1 MTAQHEEAAVSPIK
15 KMADGIGRAVHDNT
29 RFSLSAEAQEICA
42 RAALKALSDAGWKVV
57 PKEPTE
63 EIYEAYDSVPKSECP
78 CVRYY
83 KRESGDMTNEDY
95 QQWVRETCDLD
106 YRAMLAAAPEVT

>member
-1 MTAQHEEAAVSPIK
+1 MSLVEKIVHSVAQRVAKREWGEHYVGYESGAQDAAEDYVAS
-15 KMADGIGRAVHDNT
+15 
-29 RFSLSAEAQEICA
+29 
-42 RAALKALSDAGWKVV
+42 ALKALSDAGWQCV

-78 CVRYY
+78 CVRYD

-106 YRAMLAAAPEVT
+106 YRAMIAAAPEVT